1 MRDAAGNEIDKAMEY
16 SIQMRAIIMSD
27 KLDKAVW
34 AMAHVMIGKKTKE
47 EMIAAMNEATEL
59 ILEVKKELIG
69 R

>member
-1 MRDAAGNEIDKAMEY
+1 MRDPSGNEIDKAVEN
-16 SIQMRAIIMSD
+16 SIQMRAFVMAN

-34 AMAHVMIGKKTKE
+34 DMAHVMVGKRTKA
-47 EMIAAMNEATEL
+47 EMIVAMNEATKL